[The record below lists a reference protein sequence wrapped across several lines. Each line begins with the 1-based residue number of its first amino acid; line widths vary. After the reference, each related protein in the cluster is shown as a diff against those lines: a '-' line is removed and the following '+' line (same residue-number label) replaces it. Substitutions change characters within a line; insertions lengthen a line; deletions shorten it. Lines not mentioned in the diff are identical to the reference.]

1 MPRSNQ
7 VEAPSTDEVIAGE
20 ARYLVQTY
28 TRPARVF
35 THGEG
40 AYLFDAT
47 GKRYLDFA
55 AGIAVNALG
64 HADPEWVQAVAKQST
79 RLAHVSNLYH
89 TAEHVQ
95 LAQRL
100 VEHSFADRVF
110 FCNSG
115 TEANEAALKFARK
128 YAFVRAAGAATG
140 TRVIAFENG
149 FHGRTIGALS
159 MTAKPQYREPF
170 APLVPDVVFLA
181 LNDLDAL
188 AAAFDGHVCAAI
200 LEPIQGEGGV
210 NVASAEFLRELRRLC
225 DESGA
230 VLIFDEVQ
238 CGLGRTG
245 SLWAH
250 TATGVY
256 PDIMTLAK
264 PLAGGLPIGA
274 VLVTDAVAAA
284 LRPGDHGST
293 FAAGPLVCRAAQVVF
308 DRVSDPQ
315 FLARVAASG
324 AYLRDRLLA
333 LELDNMLQVRGAGL
347 LLGAQFSVPVKPLIG
362 AAAECGLLLISA
374 GDNVLRLCPPLI
386 VDQAQIDF
394 AVETIGSC
402 WSPLQ

>member
-1 MPRSNQ
+1 M
-7 VEAPSTDEVIAGE
+7 ASTAEVIAGE

-28 TRPARVF
+28 VRPARVF

-40 AYLFDAT
+40 AYLFDAA

-55 AGIAVNALG
+55 AGIAVNSLG
-64 HADPEWVQAVAKQST
+64 HADPEWAQAVAEQAG

-100 VEHSFADRVF
+100 VENSFADRVF

-128 YAFVRAAGAATG
+128 YALVRAAGAAPG
-140 TRVIAFENG
+140 TRIIAFEHG

-159 MTAKPQYREPF
+159 VTAKAQYREPF
-170 APLVPDVVFLA
+170 EPLMPDVCFLP
-181 LNDLDAL
+181 LNDFGAL

-200 LEPIQGEGGV
+200 VEPLQGEGGV
-210 NVASAEFLRELRRLC
+210 NPASAEFLRELRRLC
-225 DESGA
+225 DECGA
-230 VLIFDEVQ
+230 LLIFDEVQ

-250 TATGVY
+250 TAANVY

-274 VLVTDAVAAA
+274 VLVTDAVAAV
-284 LRPGDHGST
+284 LQPGDHGSRKSALKSIT
-293 FAAGPLVCRAAQVVF
+293 RTPHSNKPTAVRAAAPCGRHKNATSSPARLASAAAINLTGGACGCTSASVRPASLSDVANAMCTCACRA
-308 DRVSDPQ
+308 S
-315 FLARVAASG
+315 
-324 AYLRDRLLA
+324 
-333 LELDNMLQVRGAGL
+333 
-347 LLGAQFSVPVKPLIG
+347 
-362 AAAECGLLLISA
+362 
-374 GDNVLRLCPPLI
+374 
-386 VDQAQIDF
+386 
-394 AVETIGSC
+394 SC
-402 WSPLQ
+402 TS

>member
-1 MPRSNQ
+1 MPLSNL
-7 VEAPSTDEVIAGE
+7 VEVSSTADIIAGE

-28 TRPARVF
+28 TRPPRVF

-64 HADPEWVQAVAKQST
+64 HADPEWVQAVAGQAT

-89 TAEHVQ
+89 TAEHVL

-100 VEHSFADRVF
+100 VENSFADRVF

-128 YAFVRAAGAATG
+128 YARVRAGGAAPG

-170 APLVPDVVFLA
+170 EPLVPDVVFLA
-181 LNDLDAL
+181 LNDFGAL
-188 AAAFDGHVCAAI
+188 TAAFEGGVCAVI
-200 LEPIQGEGGV
+200 VEPIQGEGGV
-210 NVASAEFLRELRRLC
+210 HPASAEFLRELRRLS

-250 TATGVY
+250 TAAGVY

-274 VLVTDAVAAA
+274 VLVTDAVAAV
-284 LRPGDHGST
+284 LQPGDHGST

-308 DRVSDPQ
+308 DRVSEPQ
-315 FLARVAASG
+315 FLARVAANG
-324 AYLRDRLLA
+324 KYLRDRLLA
-333 LELDNMLQVRGAGL
+333 LELDHMVEVRGAGL
-347 LLGAQFSVPVKPLIG
+347 LLGAQFSVAVKPLIG

-386 VDQAQIDF
+386 VDRAQIDF
-394 AVETIGSC
+394 AVETIGAC
-402 WSPLQ
+402 WSALQ

>member
-1 MPRSNQ
+1 MISSKQ
-7 VEAPSTDEVIAGE
+7 AEMASTAEVIAGE

-28 TRPARVF
+28 VRPARVF

-40 AYLFDAT
+40 AYLFDAA

-55 AGIAVNALG
+55 AGIAVNSLG
-64 HADPEWVQAVAKQST
+64 HADPEWAQAVAEQAG

-128 YAFVRAAGAATG
+128 YALVRAAGAAPG
-140 TRVIAFENG
+140 TRIIAFEHG

-159 MTAKPQYREPF
+159 VTAKAQYREPF
-170 APLVPDVVFLA
+170 EPLMPDVCFLP
-181 LNDLDAL
+181 LNDVGAL

-200 LEPIQGEGGV
+200 VEPLQGEGGV
-210 NVASAEFLRELRRLC
+210 NPASAEFLRELRRLC
-225 DESGA
+225 DECGA
-230 VLIFDEVQ
+230 LLIFDEVQ

-250 TATGVY
+250 TAANVY

-274 VLVTDAVAAA
+274 VLVTDAVAAV
-284 LRPGDHGST
+284 LQPGDHGST

-308 DRVSDPQ
+308 DRVSDPA
-315 FLARVAASG
+315 FLMHVAASG
-324 AYLRDRLLA
+324 KYLRDRLLA
-333 LELDNMLQVRGAGL
+333 LELDHMVEVRGAGL
-347 LLGAQFSVPVKPLIG
+347 LLGVEFSVAVKPLIG
-362 AAAECGLLLISA
+362 AAAECGLLLITA

-402 WSPLQ
+402 WGALQ